1 MQAFQKTGLSENYLV
16 MKKETSRPQPS
27 PLSEESVQQDVLSNG
42 LRVVTDAVP
51 YVESVTLGILI
62 NAGSRDDPDS
72 ASGLAHFIEHA
83 LFKGTKKRS
92 YIDIARNI
100 EKNGGYLDAYTT
112 KEQTCIYLRCLS
124 EHLEPSF
131 ELLSDLVCDP
141 TFPAEEI
148 EKEKEVV
155 IEEISS
161 VNDTP
166 EELIFEEFDLRSFPV
181 HPLGKPI
188 LGSETSVENLTD
200 SDLKNFMREHYVP
213 RNMLLTATGK
223 VRHDDILK
231 LSERFLGQLREPGGE
246 QYQRQPF
253 LAEHYTPFDLTLKKQ
268 LFQAQIVLGTAIA
281 RQDPLFYSLMVL
293 NSMLGNGMSSML
305 NLELREK
312 RGLAYNVYSSLT
324 YYDDLTALN
333 IYAGTDSNKTKLTLE
348 LIKEL
353 LQSDAL
359 KNPDPEEVRAAKTKL
374 LGSHI
379 MGMEKMTRRMSQM
392 ASDISYFGRYIDP
405 AEKTAAIEAVT
416 PEDITNAAV
425 KMLQDAPF
433 STLVYKPKR

>member
-1 MQAFQKTGLSENYLV
+1 MTNANKQHQATPFSY
-16 MKKETSRPQPS
+16 QP
-27 PLSEESVQQDVLSNG
+27 VQQDLLQNG
-42 LRVVTDAVP
+42 LMVVTDTVP
-51 YVESVTLGILI
+51 YVDSITLGIQI
-62 NAGSRDDPDS
+62 NSGSRDDPEG
-72 ASGLAHFIEHA
+72 APGLAHFIEHA
-83 LFKGTKKRS
+83 LFKGTRKRT
-92 YIDIARNI
+92 YLDIARNI

-112 KEQTCIYLRCLS
+112 KEQTCIYLRCLK

-141 TFPAEEI
+141 IFPPEEI

-181 HPLGKPI
+181 HPLGRPI
-188 LGSETSVENLTD
+188 LGTEKSVENFTD
-200 SDLKNFMREHYVP
+200 GDLKNFMRDHYVP

-223 VRHDDILK
+223 VTHDDILK
-231 LSERFLGQLREPGGE
+231 LGERFLGSLDEPAGE
-246 QYQRQPF
+246 RYVRQPF
-253 LAEHYTPFDLTLKKQ
+253 LDEHYTPFDLSLKKQ
-268 LFQAQIVLGTAIA
+268 LFQAQIVLGTAIE
-281 RQDPLFYSLMVL
+281 RHDPLFYSLLAL

-312 RGLAYNVYSSLT
+312 RGLAYNVYSSIT
-324 YYDDLTALN
+324 FYDDLTALN
-333 IYAGTDSNKTKLTLE
+333 IYAGTDSNKTKLTLD
-348 LIKEL
+348 LIREL

-359 KNPDPEEVRAAKTKL
+359 KHPDPEEVQAAKTKL

-379 MGMEKMTRRMSQM
+379 MGMEKMTRRMSQTS
-392 ASDISYFGRYIDP
+392 SDLAYFGRFIDP

-416 PEDITNAAV
+416 PQDIANAAA
-425 KMLQDAPF
+425 KILQDAPF